1 MADLSEEGAPFGRY
15 RLIAPLGKG
24 GMGQVFRAYDTETD
38 RVVAVKVL
46 PPQLALDAKFKE
58 RFRREAH
65 AAARLSEPHVVPI
78 HHYGEIDGQ
87 LYVDMRLI
95 EGEDLGQILRRTHHF
110 GIEQKR
116 AVTLVGQVAEALHA
130 AHRAGLVHRD
140 VKPSNILVTDTD
152 FAYLI
157 DFGIVRASE
166 EETLTASGMTM
177 GTVSYMAPEQFTS
190 GVADVRSDVY
200 ALTCVLF
207 EALTGRVPFPGD
219 LKKKSSA
226 HVNDP
231 PPQPSRER
239 RGVTP
244 ALDAVIA
251 RGMAKDPDRRYQSTI
266 ELADAAR
273 AALRA
278 PVPES
283 TETLRPAP
291 LPPAPP
297 TRPAPIQPRLDA
309 QRTDHLP
316 PRVPQRGPAAP
327 HVPYYPMRPPR
338 PPWWQSR
345 AAALVVVLIAV
356 IAVVV
361 AVIVVATSGSSDD
374 DDRRVDSPRTG
385 QAGPSVPL
393 QSGRQTTLPFDY
405 GTLMNVAV
413 GPDNTVYVG
422 SILAYFEL
430 PERATTPTAVRL
442 ADDTSPTA
450 MSVYD
455 DMLYMLNLDGTV
467 RVIAPG
473 ANRGTTLPFETM
485 KQPGGMAVD
494 GDGTVYVTDTINDR
508 ILMLEDG
515 ASESVEMR
523 VEGLSRP
530 GAMAADPA
538 GNLYVMQQT
547 GIVRVAAGAEE
558 ATAVEGGPPATNIAC
573 DRAGNLY
580 VVDGLAGSV
589 TRLTVATG
597 EWDELPFEN
606 LESPYNIAVG
616 DDGSVY
622 VVDKLES
629 LIRLEAE

>member
-1 MADLSEEGAPFGRY
+1 MADLSQEGTPFGRY

-38 RVVAVKVL
+38 RIVAVKVL

-207 EALTGRVPFPGD
+207 EALTGHVPFPGD

-251 RGMAKDPDRRYQSTI
+251 RGMAKDPNRRYQSTI

-273 AALRA
+273 AALRK
-278 PVPES
+278 PVPEP
-283 TETLRPAP
+283 TETLRPMA
-291 LPPAPP
+291 LPQPPP
-297 TRPAPIQPRLDA
+297 TRPAPIRPSYDPV
-309 QRTDHLP
+309 RTDHP
-316 PRVPQRGPAAP
+316 PPSVPQRPAAP
-327 HVPYYPMRPPR
+327 HVPYHPMRPPA
-338 PPWWQSR
+338 PPWWQSK
-345 AAALVVVLIAV
+345 AAAFVVVLIAV

-361 AVIVVATSGSSDD
+361 AVVVVATARSSDD
-374 DDRRVDSPRTG
+374 GDRRVDSPGTG
-385 QAGPSVPL
+385 QGGPSVPV
-393 QSGRQTTLPFDY
+393 QSGRQTTLPFDS

-430 PERATTPTAVRL
+430 RERATAATGVRL
-442 ADDTSPTA
+442 ADDTSPIA
-450 MSVYD
+450 MSVHD
-455 DMLYMLNLDGTV
+455 DELYMLNLDGTV

-473 ANRGTTLPFETM
+473 AAAGTTLPFETM

-530 GAMAADPA
+530 GAIAADPA
-538 GNLYVMQQT
+538 GNLFVMQRT
-547 GIVRVAAGAEE
+547 GIVRVAAGADE
-558 ATAVEGGPPATNIAC
+558 ATAVDGGPPATSIAC
-573 DRAGNLY
+573 DTAGNLY
-580 VVDGLAGSV
+580 VSDGLAGSV
-589 TRLTVATG
+589 SRMTLATG
-597 EWDELPFEN
+597 AWDELPFEN
-606 LESPYNIAVG
+606 LESPSAIAVG

-622 VVDKLES
+622 VVDKIDAV
-629 LIRLEAE
+629 IRLEAE